1 MSIERQ
7 NLFSSIS
14 ILSVRHYENIAD
26 KSLYFMIFIAQMN
39 KVPRVIWKYKFNNIG
54 RLQNFSTAVQSS
66 LCPSKTLIEL
76 SNRPICPM

>member
-26 KSLYFMIFIAQMN
+26 KLKISNLYFMIFIVPIN
-39 KVPRVIWKYKFNNIG
+39 KVPRVI
-54 RLQNFSTAVQSS
+54 
-66 LCPSKTLIEL
+66 
-76 SNRPICPM
+76 